1 MQLNSKSIFLRRV
14 REAQLLKKISKRTAN
29 HFISVYKKFDSNK
42 RSEAD
47 EKADELLAELITE
60 STSKQ
65 SVNYL
70 IAQHSISTFA
80 PNASPVPAKALL
92 EGL

>member
-14 REAQLLKKISKRTAN
+14 HEAQLLKKISKRTAN

-42 RSEAD
+42 ISEAD
-47 EKADELLAELITE
+47 EKADDLLAELITE

-65 SVNYL
+65 RR
-70 IAQHSISTFA
+70 
-80 PNASPVPAKALL
+80 
-92 EGL
+92 

>member
-29 HFISVYKKFDSNK
+29 HFISVYKKFDSTK

-60 STSKQ
+60 STLKQ
-65 SVNYL
+65 KS
-70 IAQHSISTFA
+70 
-80 PNASPVPAKALL
+80 
-92 EGL
+92 

>member
-1 MQLNSKSIFLRRV
+1 MIIKLGNYP
-14 REAQLLKKISKRTAN
+14 N

-65 SVNYL
+65 RR
-70 IAQHSISTFA
+70 
-80 PNASPVPAKALL
+80 
-92 EGL
+92 

>member
-29 HFISVYKKFDSNK
+29 HFISVYQKFDSNK

-60 STSKQ
+60 STLKQ
-65 SVNYL
+65 KS
-70 IAQHSISTFA
+70 
-80 PNASPVPAKALL
+80 
-92 EGL
+92 

>member
-29 HFISVYKKFDSNK
+29 HFISVDKKFDSNK

-65 SVNYL
+65 RR
-70 IAQHSISTFA
+70 
-80 PNASPVPAKALL
+80 
-92 EGL
+92 

>member
-29 HFISVYKKFDSNK
+29 HFISVYNKFDSNK

-65 SVNYL
+65 
-70 IAQHSISTFA
+70 
-80 PNASPVPAKALL
+80 KR
-92 EGL
+92 

>member
-14 REAQLLKKISKRTAN
+14 LEAQLLKKISKRTAN

-42 RSEAD
+42 RLEAD

-65 SVNYL
+65 RR
-70 IAQHSISTFA
+70 
-80 PNASPVPAKALL
+80 
-92 EGL
+92 

>member
-29 HFISVYKKFDSNK
+29 HFISVYKKFDSKK

-60 STSKQ
+60 STLKQ
-65 SVNYL
+65 KS
-70 IAQHSISTFA
+70 
-80 PNASPVPAKALL
+80 
-92 EGL
+92 

>member
-29 HFISVYKKFDSNK
+29 HFISVYNKFDSNK

-65 SVNYL
+65 RR
-70 IAQHSISTFA
+70 
-80 PNASPVPAKALL
+80 
-92 EGL
+92 

>member
-42 RSEAD
+42 RLEAD

-65 SVNYL
+65 RR
-70 IAQHSISTFA
+70 
-80 PNASPVPAKALL
+80 
-92 EGL
+92 

>member
-29 HFISVYKKFDSNK
+29 HFISVYNKFDSNK

-60 STSKQ
+60 STYKQ
-65 SVNYL
+65 
-70 IAQHSISTFA
+70 
-80 PNASPVPAKALL
+80 KR
-92 EGL
+92 

>member
-29 HFISVYKKFDSNK
+29 HFISVYKKFDSKK

-65 SVNYL
+65 KS
-70 IAQHSISTFA
+70 
-80 PNASPVPAKALL
+80 
-92 EGL
+92 

>member
-29 HFISVYKKFDSNK
+29 HFISVYKKFDYNK

-60 STSKQ
+60 STLKQ
-65 SVNYL
+65 
-70 IAQHSISTFA
+70 
-80 PNASPVPAKALL
+80 KR
-92 EGL
+92 

>member
-1 MQLNSKSIFLRRV
+1 MQINSKSIFLRRV
-14 REAQLLKKISKRTAN
+14 SEALLLKKISRRTAN

-42 RSEAD
+42 RLEAD

-65 SVNYL
+65 RR
-70 IAQHSISTFA
+70 
-80 PNASPVPAKALL
+80 
-92 EGL
+92 